1 VNYNSKTLIMKK
13 QFILLSLFA
22 LLSVTV
28 FSQKYAFIDTKYI
41 LSQMPE
47 YTSAQKEIDDMAEKW
62 QKEIEQKYSEIEKK
76 YKAYQEE
83 EILLPEETKKIRQ
96 QEIMELEMKAKEM
109 QKKRFG
115 VEGDLFKKRKELID
129 PIQERIY
136 KAVKQLAKD
145 NSYSFILDKSK
156 NSNIIYADPKYDK
169 SDAVLRKINN

>member
-1 VNYNSKTLIMKK
+1 MKK
-13 QFILLSLFA
+13 QFLLIALFGLLSMP
-22 LLSVTV
+22 VI
-28 FSQKYAFIDTKYI
+28 SQKYAFIDTKYI

-47 YTSAQKEIDDMAEKW
+47 YTTAQKEIDDMAEKW
-62 QKEIEQKYSEIEKK
+62 QKEIEQQYNEIEQK
-76 YKAYQEE
+76 YKAYQAE
-83 EILLPEETKKIRQ
+83 EILLPDETKKTRQ
-96 QEIMELEMKAKEM
+96 QEIIELEMKAKEM

-129 PIQERIY
+129 PIQEKIY

-156 NSNIIYADPKYDK
+156 NSNIIYAEPKYDK

>member
-1 VNYNSKTLIMKK
+1 MKK
-13 QFILLSLFA
+13 QFLLIALFGLLSMP
-22 LLSVTV
+22 VI
-28 FSQKYAFIDTKYI
+28 SQKYAFIDTKYI

-47 YTSAQKEIDDMAEKW
+47 YTTAQKEIDDMAEKW
-62 QKEIEQKYSEIEKK
+62 QKEIEQQYNEIEQK
-76 YKAYQEE
+76 YKVYQAE

-96 QEIMELEMKAKEM
+96 QEIIELEMKAKEM

-129 PIQERIY
+129 PIQEKIY

-156 NSNIIYADPKYDK
+156 NSNIIYAEPKYDK
-169 SDAVLRKINN
+169 SDAVLRKITN

>member
-1 VNYNSKTLIMKK
+1 MKK
-13 QFILLSLFA
+13 QFLLIAFFGLLSIP
-22 LLSVTV
+22 VI
-28 FSQKYAFIDTKYI
+28 SQKYAFIDTKYI

-47 YTSAQKEIDDMAEKW
+47 YTTAQKEIDDMAEKW
-62 QKEIEQKYSEIEKK
+62 QKEIEQQYNKIEQK
-76 YKAYQEE
+76 YKAYQAE
-83 EILLPEETKKIRQ
+83 EILLPDETKKTRQ
-96 QEIMELEMKAKEM
+96 QEIIELEMKAKEM

-129 PIQERIY
+129 PIQEKIY

-156 NSNIIYADPKYDK
+156 NSNIIYAEPKYDK

>member
-1 VNYNSKTLIMKK
+1 MKK
-13 QFILLSLFA
+13 QFLLIALFGLLSMP
-22 LLSVTV
+22 VI
-28 FSQKYAFIDTKYI
+28 SQKYAFIDTKYI

-47 YTSAQKEIDDMAEKW
+47 YTTAQKEIDDMAEKW
-62 QKEIEQKYSEIEKK
+62 QKEIEQQYNEIEQK
-76 YKAYQEE
+76 YKAYQAE
-83 EILLPEETKKIRQ
+83 EILLPDETKKTRQ
-96 QEIMELEMKAKEM
+96 QEIIELEMKAKEL

-129 PIQERIY
+129 PIQEKIY

-156 NSNIIYADPKYDK
+156 NSNIIYAEPKYDK

>member
-1 VNYNSKTLIMKK
+1 MKK
-13 QFILLSLFA
+13 QFLLIALFGLLSMP
-22 LLSVTV
+22 VI
-28 FSQKYAFIDTKYI
+28 SQKYAFIDTKYI

-47 YTSAQKEIDDMAEKW
+47 YTTAQKEIDDMAEKW
-62 QKEIEQKYSEIEKK
+62 QKEIEQQYNEIEQK
-76 YKAYQEE
+76 YKAYQAE
-83 EILLPEETKKIRQ
+83 EILLPDETKKTRQ
-96 QEIMELEMKAKEM
+96 QEIIELEMKAKEM

-129 PIQERIY
+129 PIQEKIY

-156 NSNIIYADPKYDK
+156 NSTIIYAEPKYDK

>member
-1 VNYNSKTLIMKK
+1 MLTTDCNLKCVYCGPE
-13 QFILLSLFA
+13 
-22 LLSVTV
+22 
-28 FSQKYAFIDTKYI
+28 FST
-41 LSQMPE
+41 
-47 YTSAQKEIDDMAEKW
+47 TW

>member
-1 VNYNSKTLIMKK
+1 MKK
-13 QFILLSLFA
+13 YFLLLT
-22 LLSVTV
+22 LLVFLSIGS

-47 YTSAQKEIDDMAEKW
+47 YTEAQKNIDDLAEKW
-62 QKEIEQKYSEIEKK
+62 QKEIEKKYNEIESK
-76 YKAYQEE
+76 YKAFQEE
-83 EILLPEETKKIRQ
+83 EILLPEETKKIRM
-96 QEIMELEMKAKEM
+96 EEVMELEKKAKEL

-115 VEGDLFKKRKELID
+115 IEGDLFKKRKELID
-129 PIQERIY
+129 PIQDKIY
-136 KAVKQLAKD
+136 KAVKAMSKD

>member
-1 VNYNSKTLIMKK
+1 MKK

>member
-1 VNYNSKTLIMKK
+1 MKK
-13 QFILLSLFA
+13 QFLIIAFFGLLSI
-22 LLSVTV
+22 SVI
-28 FSQKYAFIDTKYI
+28 SQKYAFIDTKYI

-47 YTSAQKEIDDMAEKW
+47 YTTAQKEIDDMAEKW
-62 QKEIEQKYSEIEKK
+62 QKEIEQQYNEIEQK
-76 YKAYQEE
+76 YKAYQAE
-83 EILLPEETKKIRQ
+83 EILLPEETKKTRQ
-96 QEIMELEMKAKEM
+96 QEIIELEMKAKEM

-129 PIQERIY
+129 PIQEKIY

-156 NSNIIYADPKYDK
+156 NSNIIYAEPKYDK

>member
-1 VNYNSKTLIMKK
+1 MKK
-13 QFILLSLFA
+13 QFLLIAFFGLLSIPFI
-22 LLSVTV
+22 
-28 FSQKYAFIDTKYI
+28 SQKYAFIDTKYI

-47 YTSAQKEIDDMAEKW
+47 YTTAQKEIDDMAEKW
-62 QKEIEQKYSEIEKK
+62 QKEIEQQYNEIEQK
-76 YKAYQEE
+76 YKAYQAE
-83 EILLPEETKKIRQ
+83 EILLPEETKKTRQ
-96 QEIMELEMKAKEM
+96 QEIIDLEMKAKEL

-129 PIQERIY
+129 PIQEKIY

-156 NSNIIYADPKYDK
+156 NSNIIYAEPKYDK

>member
-1 VNYNSKTLIMKK
+1 MKK
-13 QFILLSLFA
+13 QFLLIAFFGLLSIP
-22 LLSVTV
+22 VI
-28 FSQKYAFIDTKYI
+28 SQKYAFIDTKYI

-47 YTSAQKEIDDMAEKW
+47 YTTAQKEIDDMAEKW
-62 QKEIEQKYSEIEKK
+62 QKEIEQQYNEIEQK
-76 YKAYQEE
+76 YKAYQAE
-83 EILLPEETKKIRQ
+83 EILLPEETKKTRQ
-96 QEIMELEMKAKEM
+96 QEIIELEMKAKEM

-129 PIQERIY
+129 PIQEKIY

-156 NSNIIYADPKYDK
+156 NSNIIYAEPKYDK

>member
-1 VNYNSKTLIMKK
+1 MKK
-13 QFILLSLFA
+13 QFLLIALFGLLSMPFI
-22 LLSVTV
+22 
-28 FSQKYAFIDTKYI
+28 SQKYAFIDTKYI

-47 YTSAQKEIDDMAEKW
+47 YTTAQKEIDDMAEKW
-62 QKEIEQKYSEIEKK
+62 QKEIEQQYNEIEQK
-76 YKAYQEE
+76 YKAYQAE
-83 EILLPEETKKIRQ
+83 EILLPDETKKTRQ
-96 QEIMELEMKAKEM
+96 QEIIELEMKAKEM

-129 PIQERIY
+129 PIQEKIY

-156 NSNIIYADPKYDK
+156 NSNIIYAEPKYDK

>member
-1 VNYNSKTLIMKK
+1 MKK
-13 QFILLSLFA
+13 QFLLIAFFGLLSIP
-22 LLSVTV
+22 VI
-28 FSQKYAFIDTKYI
+28 SQKYAFIDTKYI

-47 YTSAQKEIDDMAEKW
+47 YTTAQKEIDDMAEKW
-62 QKEIEQKYSEIEKK
+62 QKEIEQQYNEIEQK
-76 YKAYQEE
+76 YKAYQAE
-83 EILLPEETKKIRQ
+83 EILLPDETKKTRQ
-96 QEIMELEMKAKEM
+96 QEIIELEMKAKEM

-129 PIQERIY
+129 PIQEKIY

-156 NSNIIYADPKYDK
+156 NSNIIYAEPKYDK

>member
-1 VNYNSKTLIMKK
+1 MKK
-13 QFILLSLFA
+13 QFLLIALFGLLSMPII
-22 LLSVTV
+22 
-28 FSQKYAFIDTKYI
+28 SQKYAFIDTKYI

-47 YTSAQKEIDDMAEKW
+47 YTTAQKEIDDMAEKW
-62 QKEIEQKYSEIEKK
+62 QKEIEQQYNEIEQK
-76 YKAYQEE
+76 YKAYQAE
-83 EILLPEETKKIRQ
+83 EILLPEETKKTRQ
-96 QEIMELEMKAKEM
+96 QEIIELEMKAKEM

-129 PIQERIY
+129 PIQEKIY

-156 NSNIIYADPKYDK
+156 NSNIIYAEPKYDK

>member
-1 VNYNSKTLIMKK
+1 MKK
-13 QFILLSLFA
+13 QFLLIALFGLLSMP
-22 LLSVTV
+22 VI
-28 FSQKYAFIDTKYI
+28 SQKYAFIDTKYI

-47 YTSAQKEIDDMAEKW
+47 YTTAQKEIDDMAEKW
-62 QKEIEQKYSEIEKK
+62 QKEIEQQYNEIEQK
-76 YKAYQEE
+76 YKVYQAE
-83 EILLPEETKKIRQ
+83 EILLPEETKKTRQ
-96 QEIMELEMKAKEM
+96 QEIIELEMKAKEM

-129 PIQERIY
+129 PIQEKIY

-156 NSNIIYADPKYDK
+156 NSNIIYAEPKYDK

>member
-1 VNYNSKTLIMKK
+1 MKK
-13 QFILLSLFA
+13 YFVLLTLLGFISM
-22 LLSVTV
+22 SS

-47 YTSAQKEIDDMAEKW
+47 YTDAQKEIDDLAEKW
-62 QKEIEQKYSEIEKK
+62 QKDIEKK
-76 YKAYQEE
+76 YNEIEGKYKAFQEE
-83 EILLPEETKKIRQ
+83 EILLPEETKKIRMD
-96 QEIMELEMKAKEM
+96 EIIDLEKKAKEL

-115 VEGDLFKKRKELID
+115 VQGDLFKKRKELID
-129 PIQERIY
+129 PIQDQIY
-136 KAVKQLAKD
+136 KAVKQLSKD

>member
-1 VNYNSKTLIMKK
+1 MKK
-13 QFILLSLFA
+13 QFLIIAFFGLLSIP
-22 LLSVTV
+22 VI
-28 FSQKYAFIDTKYI
+28 SQKYAFIDTKYI

-47 YTSAQKEIDDMAEKW
+47 YTTAQKEIDDMAEKW
-62 QKEIEQKYSEIEKK
+62 QKEIEQQYNEIEQK
-76 YKAYQEE
+76 YKAYQAE
-83 EILLPEETKKIRQ
+83 EILLPEETKKTRQ
-96 QEIMELEMKAKEM
+96 QEIIELEMKAKEM

-129 PIQERIY
+129 PIQEKIY

-156 NSNIIYADPKYDK
+156 NSNIIYAEPKYDK

>member
-1 VNYNSKTLIMKK
+1 MKK
-13 QFILLSLFA
+13 QFLLIALFGLLSM
-22 LLSVTV
+22 TV
-28 FSQKYAFIDTKYI
+28 ISQKYAFIDTKYI

-47 YTSAQKEIDDMAEKW
+47 YTTAQKEIDDMAEKW
-62 QKEIEQKYSEIEKK
+62 QKEIEQQYNEIEQK
-76 YKAYQEE
+76 YKAYQAE
-83 EILLPEETKKIRQ
+83 EILLPDETKKTRQ
-96 QEIMELEMKAKEM
+96 QEIIELEMKAKEM

-129 PIQERIY
+129 PIQEKIY

-156 NSNIIYADPKYDK
+156 NSNIIYAEPKYDK